1 MTEETEVLYAGKFKS
16 VEELE
21 KGYKESLSVH
31 VKNKELEEKLSQM
44 QTVPD
49 SYNIPENSI
58 LDSKQLAELTE
69 VAKNSKMS
77 QEQFDAAINS
87 LASNAKQQ
95 ESQWETR
102 KKLIGEQNIN
112 VLKKYVDENF
122 STYDERFRS
131 QMLNQIILDDATME
145 KAMEDREKRLNSSI
159 PGVNQTGNNPPS
171 DINAGRAEAQALA
184 QRAMAEPGNKENIK
198 KLLNLCRDLGHAR
211 MESGK

>member
-159 PGVNQTGNNPPS
+159 PGINQTGNNPPS

-211 MESGK
+211 MESEK

>member
-49 SYNIPENSI
+49 SYNVPENSI

-87 LASNAKQQ
+87 LASNAKQK

-211 MESGK
+211 MESEK

>member
-211 MESGK
+211 MESEK

>member
-1 MTEETEVLYAGKFKS
+1 MSEETEVLYAGKFKS

-49 SYNIPENSI
+49 SYNVPENSI

-87 LASNAKQQ
+87 LASNAKQK

-159 PGVNQTGNNPPS
+159 PGVNQTSNNTPS

-211 MESGK
+211 MESEK

>member
-1 MTEETEVLYAGKFKS
+1 MIEENEVLYAGKFKS

-44 QTVPD
+44 QAVPD
-49 SYNIPENSI
+49 SYNVPENSI

-159 PGVNQTGNNPPS
+159 PGVNQTGNNTPS
-171 DINAGRAEAQALA
+171 DINTGRAEAQALA